1 MKFRTAALA
10 TAATAAM
17 LLPSAAHAADVHITI
32 GLTHVERDSGTELK
46 VSGELHD
53 MGGGAACTDDRHLK
67 IQRRKDSSS
76 SWNTIGHGRSNDEGS
91 YKKVVGDKQGQYRVV
106 VPSSDSC
113 EKNTSSVAK
122 HSH

>member
-17 LLPSAAHAADVHITI
+17 LLPSAALAADVHITI
-32 GLTHVERDSGTELK
+32 GLKHVERDSGTKLK
-46 VSGELHD
+46 ISGELHD
-53 MGGGAACTDDRHLK
+53 SGGGAACTDHRHLK
-67 IQRRKDSSS
+67 IQRRKNSSS
-76 SWNTIGHGRSNDEGS
+76 SWNTIGHGHSNDNGS

-106 VPSSDSC
+106 APSSSSC
-113 EKNTSSVAK
+113 EKDSSSVAN